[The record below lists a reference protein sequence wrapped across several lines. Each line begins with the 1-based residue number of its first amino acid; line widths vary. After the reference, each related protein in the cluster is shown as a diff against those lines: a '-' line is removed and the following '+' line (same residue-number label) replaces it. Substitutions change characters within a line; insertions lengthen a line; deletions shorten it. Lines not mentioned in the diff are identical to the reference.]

1 MVSRFIMTFR
11 FAVPDLDTSATA
23 THVRQPADVLAA
35 ALGQESLDAAVAAL
49 ESYLHTA
56 NRLPLRSE
64 DRLAELE
71 TLQAPST
78 RLLDELALQYETRRL
93 PLSVE
98 ARGAASRARSLLLE
112 LGYGYKRVLMEHTVR
127 LTAEGRRALP
137 FLLSRVMRLLANTLQ
152 AAYSTYS
159 PTPAGTWQELH
170 HLYHYASFYGLDSH
184 PVDLPAD
191 QPLPPHAQR
200 NKDTL
205 ASIYREVLLF
215 ALMDPYHLQPGEAR
229 TVMGLVSH
237 FQQYLQVHPYRE
249 DVQGAGLFLI
259 QANQDRPP
267 RPLSTLGGTV
277 LSPMDKLLDARDLVA
292 HLQAI
297 RRRNDEGNSADLA
310 MLPVT
315 EGRPVLLDLLA
326 RLERHWSDP
335 PRRAFQRQPGRHAV
349 ELAPGL
355 ATIAAVAGGS
365 EVGLER
371 WQVLNESPGGL
382 ALRREGSEATRVA
395 VGEQIAVRHAGQPGW
410 QPGVVRWVHDEQ
422 DALLECG
429 VQLLAPR
436 LLVLS
441 VRLDAADN
449 PARPALQL
457 PAIASL
463 QRPALLVLARGSF
476 SPGRLCWVNGAEG
489 TAVLRLVRMEDHT
502 QTVELVEFRTG

>member
-1 MVSRFIMTFR
+1 MTFR
-11 FAVPDLDTSATA
+11 FAVPDLDTAVQMPPHRPDA
-23 THVRQPADVLAA
+23 EALAA
-35 ALGQESLDAAVAAL
+35 ELTHASLENAVAAL
-49 ESYLHTA
+49 EDWLHTV
-56 NRLPLRSE
+56 NRLALRSE
-64 DRLAELE
+64 DRLSDLE
-71 TLQAPST
+71 ILHGPCQ
-78 RLLDELALQYETRRL
+78 RLLDELALQYESRRL
-93 PLSVE
+93 PLAAE
-98 ARGAASRARSLLLE
+98 AREAAAQARNLLLE

-184 PVDLPAD
+184 PLELPAD
-191 QPLPPHAQR
+191 QPTPAPDATTR
-200 NKDTL
+200 KRDTL

-229 TVMGLVSH
+229 TVIGLVSH
-237 FQQYLQVHPYRE
+237 FQQFLQVQPYRE
-249 DVQGAGLFLI
+249 DAQGAGLFLI

-277 LSPMDKLLDARDLVA
+277 LSPMDKLLDSRDLVA
-292 HLQAI
+292 HLQLI
-297 RRRNDEGNSADLA
+297 RRRSEEGSAAELA
-310 MLPVT
+310 ALPVS

-335 PRRAFQRQPGRHAV
+335 PRRGFQRQPGRHAV
-349 ELAPGL
+349 DLAPGL
-355 ATIAAVAGGS
+355 PTIAAVAGGS
-365 EVGLER
+365 EIGIER

-382 ALRREGSEATRVA
+382 ALRRDGSGQTRVA
-395 VGEQIAVRHAGQPGW
+395 VGEQIAVRHGGTGSW
-410 QPGVVRWVHDEQ
+410 QPALVRWVHDEQ

-436 LLVLS
+436 LQVLS
-441 VRLDAADN
+441 LRLDAADS
-449 PARPALQL
+449 PPRPALQL
-457 PAIASL
+457 PAMISL

-476 SPGRLCWVNGAEG
+476 NPGRQCWVNGPEG
-489 TAVLRLVRMEDHT
+489 TAVLRLMRMEDHT
-502 QTVELVEFRTG
+502 QSVEMVEFKLT